1 MRAIRAYARPEPRN
15 NLPPGERTAM
25 ETSSEFSPAEPANPC
40 RPSKERD
47 VTTASLARPWNLRGV
62 SLMAFAHGASDLYSG
77 ILPFVIFYDVARA
90 GLPAWCQGALAF
102 AWYLTSSIA
111 QPLVGAYSDRRG
123 RWWFLPASV
132 ALTAIGV
139 SATPAA
145 RSLVVLVACSVL
157 GGAKRASAI
166 SIFQIGG
173 QVGYGI
179 GPLVAAALLAHAG
192 TSAAFAM
199 AIPGIVAA
207 IAVAAVMPAFARDAD
222 AAAPRRAAPGD
233 AARAA
238 VDRPAIVLLV
248 LSTALRYLVGASFA
262 YYLPNLL
269 TARGLPLT
277 ATGAVVTGFLVAA
290 AIGLYAGGAGAD
302 RFGHAR
308 VAVIG
313 LIASVPPLLLG
324 LLLHGPLAVAML
336 LAGSALLSVQ
346 NAPGVALAQALL
358 PRNLGTALGLMNG
371 VAFGIGSLGVAL
383 VGVVVTRSG
392 PDAALTAAAFAPI
405 LAALAYV
412 VVARRRAG
420 IAA

>member
-1 MRAIRAYARPEPRN
+1 
-15 NLPPGERTAM
+15 M

-145 RSLVVLVACSVL
+145 RSLVVLVACVVLGGLGSAVMHPEAGRYSSLL